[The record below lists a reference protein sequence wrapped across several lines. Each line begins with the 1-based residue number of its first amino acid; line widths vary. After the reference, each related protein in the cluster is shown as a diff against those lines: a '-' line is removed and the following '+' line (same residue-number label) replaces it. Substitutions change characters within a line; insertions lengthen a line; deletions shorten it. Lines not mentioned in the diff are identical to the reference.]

1 MMWFDR
7 KKAFDSVP
15 HDWIIQALQLSKIPV
30 KIINV
35 IKNLM
40 HLWSTKVHLLKN
52 QHNLESDKI
61 SYHTGVIQGD
71 CLSLILFILS
81 FFLSTLN
88 GYQIGKPD
96 SKRTNISHLF
106 FVDDLKTYAQ
116 NIREVKQQL
125 DLIATFSKDIKLEF
139 GIDKCSYI
147 NIERGMKSLGVNL
160 CLNDLEISEL
170 ENGECY
176 KYLGQN
182 EDIVFDNVLNKERVM
197 AEYLKRVKKI

>member
-1 MMWFDR
+1 MWFYR
-7 KKAFDSVP
+7 KKALDSVP
-15 HDWIIQALQLSKIPV
+15 HDWIIQALQLGKIPI

-52 QHNLESDKI
+52 QHNLESGKI
-61 SYHTGVIQGD
+61 HYHIGVIQGD

-81 FFLSTLN
+81 FLLSTLN

-106 FVDDLKTYAQ
+106 FVDNLKTYAQ

-147 NIERGMKSLGVNL
+147 NIERGTKSLGVNL
-160 CLNDLEISEL
+160 SLNDVEISEI

-176 KYLGQN
+176 KYLGQG
-182 EDIVFDNVLNKERVM
+182 EDIVFDNVLNKERVI

>member
-1 MMWFDR
+1 MWFYR
-7 KKAFDSVP
+7 KKALDSVP
-15 HDWIIQALQLSKIPV
+15 HDWILQALQLGKIPI

-52 QHNLESDKI
+52 QHNLESGKI
-61 SYHTGVIQGD
+61 HYHIGVIQGD

-81 FFLSTLN
+81 FLLSTLN

-106 FVDDLKTYAQ
+106 FVDNLKTYAQ

-147 NIERGMKSLGVNL
+147 NIERGTKSLGVNL
-160 CLNDLEISEL
+160 SLNDVEISEI

-176 KYLGQN
+176 KYLGQG
-182 EDIVFDNVLNKERVM
+182 EDIVFDNVLNKERVI

>member
-1 MMWFDR
+1 MWFYR
-7 KKAFDSVP
+7 KKALDSVP
-15 HDWIIQALQLSKIPV
+15 HDWIIQALQLGKIPI

-52 QHNLESDKI
+52 QHNLESGKI
-61 SYHTGVIQGD
+61 HYHIGVIQGD

-81 FFLSTLN
+81 FLLSTLN

-147 NIERGMKSLGVNL
+147 NIERGTKSLGVNL
-160 CLNDLEISEL
+160 SLNDVEISEI

-176 KYLGQN
+176 KYLGQG
-182 EDIVFDNVLNKERVM
+182 EDIVFDNVLNKERVI

>member
-1 MMWFDR
+1 MWFYR
-7 KKAFDSVP
+7 KKALDSVP
-15 HDWIIQALQLSKIPV
+15 HDWIIQALQLGKIPI

-61 SYHTGVIQGD
+61 RYHTGVIQGD

-81 FFLSTLN
+81 FLLSTLN

-106 FVDDLKTYAQ
+106 FVDNLKTYAQ

-139 GIDKCSYI
+139 GIDKFSYI
-147 NIERGMKSLGVNL
+147 NIERGSKSLGVNL
-160 CLNDLEISEL
+160 SLNDVEISEI

-176 KYLGQN
+176 KYLGQG
-182 EDIVFDNVLNKERVM
+182 EDIVFDNVLNKERVI

>member
-52 QHNLESDKI
+52 QHNLESGKI
-61 SYHTGVIQGD
+61 HYHIGVIQGD

-81 FFLSTLN
+81 FLLSTLN

-106 FVDDLKTYAQ
+106 FVDNLKTYAQ

-170 ENGECY
+170 
-176 KYLGQN
+176 
-182 EDIVFDNVLNKERVM
+182 
-197 AEYLKRVKKI
+197 

>member
-1 MMWFDR
+1 MWFYR
-7 KKAFDSVP
+7 KKALDSVP
-15 HDWIIQALQLSKIPV
+15 HDWIIQALQLGKIPI

-52 QHNLESDKI
+52 QHNLESGKI
-61 SYHTGVIQGD
+61 HYHIGVIQGD

-81 FFLSTLN
+81 FLLSTLN

-139 GIDKCSYI
+139 GIDKFSYI
-147 NIERGMKSLGVNL
+147 NIERGSKSLGVNL
-160 CLNDLEISEL
+160 SLNDVEISEI

-176 KYLGQN
+176 KYLGQG
-182 EDIVFDNVLNKERVM
+182 EDIVFDNVLNKERVI

>member
-1 MMWFDR
+1 M
-7 KKAFDSVP
+7 
-15 HDWIIQALQLSKIPV
+15 
-30 KIINV
+30 
-35 IKNLM
+35 
-40 HLWSTKVHLLKN
+40 
-52 QHNLESDKI
+52 
-61 SYHTGVIQGD
+61 
-71 CLSLILFILS
+71 
-81 FFLSTLN
+81 
-88 GYQIGKPD
+88 
-96 SKRTNISHLF
+96 
-106 FVDDLKTYAQ
+106 KTYAQ

-176 KYLGQN
+176 KYLGQD